1 MSTKYLSKLLL
12 VLTILLI
19 VSILPILKVFPQASS
34 ENPLD
39 DATSNL
45 VPFDYF
51 YILRERIV
59 GNWSYKIDS
68 FEKGSTSIYY
78 DPSYDDRSWSR
89 VEVPFLYKAVQSNSS
104 IWVRVSFKIPEVMRG
119 QRLRLV
125 FQGVWGIGKAWL
137 NGVYLGEH
145 YSYFSPFFFDIDD
158 TVNLNGV
165 NVLTLHI
172 ESPVVRYPY
181 ESRVYPAGP
190 YSFSEVF
197 PKINY
202 SLIGVWR
209 DVMLVGTYD
218 ATVNLVLVDVKQYS
232 NPTSLSFRVLV
243 QNKGDIDKN
252 FSAVLRIRK
261 IDPANTTVAEQSFS
275 ISLRSKERRWYT
287 FDISLPNPEFW
298 SSWDRGASIVY
309 TANISL
315 YQNDAYAGS
324 IQTFFGLR
332 SLEASFSWPRPY
344 LKINEVNTFLRGGAY
359 FTKYYPLTNFY
370 PEINETLNILKDA
383 NINFLRAFAHVA
395 PKEFYE
401 LTSIEGIIVQA
412 DFPLLGSYPS
422 LDYSQQYSELV
433 KTQLTEF
440 LLLTY
445 NYPSVV
451 IVCPHTLPGWM
462 NEKSMYYDSRV
473 NYYLDSELERLAR
486 TVKTDIVLLPYSGNY
501 QMYFDYG
508 WGTDGWARYI
518 YYGGI
523 FPNIIVPT
531 GLPSLNSCFWN
542 LTQASSYEQ
551 ILQFLREKGLD
562 LQLANTYW
570 LNMSDNTSSLV
581 ELSQNYQSLVVRCAI
596 DRARILKNSISIGI
610 SLLPLTDYLPNV
622 TGSIVDYYGF
632 VKRSYYEVKNAF
644 NPIHTVIMLDGD
656 YQNSVTSLCFLSDS
670 KIRINMWV
678 VNDVFQEE
686 LDAVLYWRLID
697 RSSNEVISAERV
709 EFRLPSSSSGAI
721 LARRYVFEAPKY
733 DDAEHFFEVSTELY
747 LKNGTKLDANSQ
759 RFVIKPLVPLK
770 ILLDPKPSKPQY
782 FLISMNEHYR
792 IVKILNETVITVP
805 SDTEVTII
813 GPSLNKAD
821 LYVPKMVSL
830 GRLYGGETREVVIS
844 LCPGVLV
851 KVLTTIPSFNA
862 SIVTTQELYV
872 NLIGE
877 KNEDLLLNYTSQRTH
892 ILNLLNITGNMII
905 VPAEKNLSIGISAS
919 SKMGV
924 ITVKIGDE
932 GQPIKLHRG
941 SEIYFDQ
948 PAMIQVKLN
957 QPAVDRALAS
967 AENLVEEAR
976 NMGFYMGLE
985 AYRLNQLKELNSLI
999 LNSSDPLEILAY
1011 QQEIITS
1018 SKTITES
1025 VQNMMN
1031 EASLNQVL
1039 IFVVIIP
1046 LAFAIGSLFIEKK
1059 EHFATATAISFIIL
1073 LIITYLAFPVF
1084 SMASPLGLI
1093 GGICTILIFAI
1104 MFLASRF
1111 LGEGKSERGVS
1122 ILPAIRIA
1130 ISYSIRNLKKR
1141 RSRAFLTLSS
1151 MAMMV
1156 LALATLTSM
1165 RADFGTNSLLLVKT
1179 WPADKPSYSIISR
1192 PQGYLT
1198 YEDLSFINAQ
1208 KEISKLGYRMVS
1220 PTTSRA
1226 LGFIEG
1232 IPIYGILGISGES
1245 PSFDQLNNIIR
1256 EEGVMER
1263 LITES
1268 DSVLISRYLADI
1280 ANIDVGTVIFF
1291 RGVKLKIVG
1300 IFDNDAVSNLKEPVD
1315 IDFLPL
1321 YFPSMMASATPVPGN
1336 YLLITNA
1343 YVAEKLGCRIS
1354 AVYCTF
1360 RNSTQA
1366 KETSERLSRLGNYF
1380 VVTMP
1385 SSEGI
1390 RYYFT
1395 GLYVEVFGSTVVIPI
1410 IITMLNIAVV
1420 FYMLVYEREK
1430 EIFTLSSIGLN
1441 PTHIS
1446 FLFLAESAVVGF
1458 ISCGIGYISS
1468 MLIFK
1473 ILNAFNIIV
1482 PVNVKAS
1489 VFDMIYLML
1498 IAVTAAVFSS
1508 MVPALR
1514 AAKIATPSL
1523 LRRWKIE
1530 EKIVKGDTWIVKL
1543 PLKISTEKVEMFA
1556 NYLYEQLS
1564 KSSMLLELKISEV
1577 SHNENVDE
1585 AGNIVYYVSFKYGK
1599 GGNRPFNAYTTIE
1612 VKKDGENY
1620 AAYVHA
1626 KIESPYQRMEQEN
1639 VHEVVTHIRR
1649 LILEWSATVNQ
1660 FHDKLVQH

>member
-1 MSTKYLSKLLL
+1 MATERLLKLPLA
-12 VLTILLI
+12 ILLI
-19 VSILPILKVFPQASS
+19 AFMLPVLKVSSQAPS
-34 ENPLD
+34 ENLLD
-39 DATSNL
+39 KAASNL
-45 VPFDYF
+45 VQFDYF
-51 YILRERIV
+51 YVSRNRIV

-68 FEKGSTSIYY
+68 FEHGNACVYY
-78 DPSYDDRSWSR
+78 DPLYNDSSWSR
-89 VEVPFLYKAVQSNSS
+89 VEVPFLYKAVQSNFS
-104 IWVRVSFKIPEVMRG
+104 IWVRVPFKIPEVMRG

-125 FQGVWGIGKAWL
+125 FQGVWGIGKVWL

-158 TVNLNGV
+158 SANLNGV
-165 NVLTLHI
+165 NMLTLHI
-172 ESPVVRYPY
+172 ESPVLRYPY

-202 SLIGVWR
+202 SLIGIWR

-218 ATVNLVLVDVKQYS
+218 AAVNLVLVDVKQYS
-232 NPTSLSFRVLV
+232 NPASLSFRVLV
-243 QNKGDIDKN
+243 QNKGDVDKN

-261 IDPANTTVAEQSFS
+261 LDSANTIVIEQPFN
-275 ISLRSKERRWYT
+275 IGLHGKERRWDT
-287 FDISLPNPEFW
+287 FDVSLPNPELW
-298 SSWDRGASIVY
+298 SPWDRGAPNVY
-309 TANISL
+309 TVNISL

-332 SLEASFSWPRPY
+332 FLEASFSWPRPY
-344 LKINEVNTFLRGGAY
+344 LKINGLNTFMRGGAY
-359 FTKYYPLTNFY
+359 FTKYYPLTSFY
-370 PEINETLNILKDA
+370 PEINETLNLLKDA

-422 LDYSQQYSELV
+422 LDYSQRYSELV

-445 NYPSVV
+445 NYPS
-451 IVCPHTLPGWM
+451 IVMIRPHTLPGWM

-473 NYYLDSELERLAR
+473 NYYLDSELERLVRA
-486 TVKTDIVLLPYSGNY
+486 VKTETVLLPYSRSY
-501 QMYFDYG
+501 ETYFDYG
-508 WGTDGWARYI
+508 WGTDSWTRYT
-518 YYGGI
+518 YYRAI

-531 GLPSLNSCFWN
+531 GLPSLNSYFWN

-551 ILQFLREKGLD
+551 TLELLRERGLD
-562 LQLANTYW
+562 LQLANAYW
-570 LNMSDNTSSLV
+570 LSISNNISSLV
-581 ELSQNYQSLVVRCAI
+581 ELSQQYQSLVVRCAI
-596 DRARILKNSISIGI
+596 DRARILKNDVSIGI

-622 TGSIVDYYGF
+622 TGSIIDYYGF
-632 VKRSYYEVKNAF
+632 VKQSYYEVKNAF
-644 NPIHTVIMLDGD
+644 NPIHTVIMVDGD
-656 YQNSVTSLCFLSDS
+656 YQNSVTSLCFLSGS
-670 KIRINMWV
+670 TVRINLWV
-678 VNDVFQEE
+678 VNDAFQEE
-686 LDAVLYWRLID
+686 LDAVLHWNLID
-697 RSSNEVISAERV
+697 RSSNEVISDEKI
-709 EFRLPSSSSGAI
+709 EFKLPSSSSGAM
-721 LARRYVFEAPKY
+721 LTKRYVFEAPRY
-733 DDAEHFFEVSTELY
+733 NDIEHLFEVSTELY

-759 RFVIKPLVPLK
+759 RFVIKPLFPLK
-770 ILLDPKPSKPQY
+770 ISLDPKPSQPQY
-782 FLISMNEHYR
+782 FLILMNENYR
-792 IVKILNETVITVP
+792 IVKILNETVITIP

-821 LYVPKMVSL
+821 LYVPKIVSL
-830 GRLYGGETREVVIS
+830 GRLYGGEAREVAIS

-851 KVLTTIPSFNA
+851 KVLTTVPSFN
-862 SIVTTQELYV
+862 SSMVTTQELYV

-877 KNEDLLLNYTSQRTH
+877 KNEDLLLNYTSQITH

-905 VPAEKNLSIGISAS
+905 VPAEKNLSIGVSVS
-919 SKMGV
+919 SKQGV
-924 ITVKIGDE
+924 ITVKIGNED
-932 GQPIKLHRG
+932 QPINLRKG

-957 QPAVDRALAS
+957 QPTVDRALAF
-967 AENLVEEAR
+967 AENWVEEAR

-985 AYRLNQLKELNSLI
+985 AYRLNRLKELNSLT
-999 LNSSDPLEILAY
+999 LNDSDPLRILAY

-1018 SKTITES
+1018 SKTIVES

-1031 EASLNQVL
+1031 EANLNQAL
-1039 IFVVIIP
+1039 IFVIIIP

-1073 LIITYLAFPVF
+1073 SVITYLAFPVF
-1084 SMASPLGLI
+1084 SVTSPLGLL
-1093 GGICTILIFAI
+1093 GGACTALIFAG

-1122 ILPAIRIA
+1122 ILPAIIIA
-1130 ISYSIRNLKKR
+1130 ISYSIRNLRKR
-1141 RSRAFLTLSS
+1141 RSRAFLTLFS
-1151 MAMMV
+1151 MTMMV

-1165 RADFGTNSLLLVKT
+1165 RADFGTNSLLLMRT

-1192 PQGYLT
+1192 SQGYLT
-1198 YEDLSFINAQ
+1198 YEDLSFISAQ
-1208 KEISKLGYRMVS
+1208 KEVSKLGYRMVS
-1220 PTTSRA
+1220 PTTSGA

-1232 IPIYGILGISGES
+1232 IPIYGILGIFGDS
-1245 PSFDQLNNIIR
+1245 PSFEQLNNIIR
-1256 EEGVMER
+1256 EEEVVKR
-1263 LITES
+1263 LFTES
-1268 DSVLISRYLADI
+1268 DSALISRYLADA
-1280 ANIDVGTVIFF
+1280 ANIDVGMVIFF

-1300 IFDNDAVSNLKEPVD
+1300 IFDGDAVSNLKEPVD
-1315 IDFLPL
+1315 INFLPL
-1321 YFPSMMASATPVPGN
+1321 YFPSIMASATPVPGN
-1336 YLLITNA
+1336 YLLITNT
-1343 YVAEKLGCRIS
+1343 YVAQKLGCRIS
-1354 AVYCTF
+1354 AIYCTF
-1360 RNSTQA
+1360 NDSTQA
-1366 KETSERLSRLGNYF
+1366 KEVSERLSRIGNYF

-1390 RYYFT
+1390 RYYFS
-1395 GLYVEVFGSTVVIPI
+1395 GLYVEVFGSTILIPI
-1410 IITMLNIAVV
+1410 IITMLTIAVV

-1446 FLFLAESAVVGF
+1446 FLFLAESVVVGF

-1468 MLIFK
+1468 MLVFK
-1473 ILNAFNIIV
+1473 TLNIFNIIV

-1498 IAVTAAVFSS
+1498 IAITVTVFSS
-1508 MVPALR
+1508 MIPALR

-1530 EKIVKGDTWIVKL
+1530 EKIVEGDTWTVRL
-1543 PLKISTEKVEMFA
+1543 PLKISTDKVETFA

-1577 SHNENVDE
+1577 NHSEKVDE

-1620 AAYVHA
+1620 VAYVHA
-1626 KIESPYQRMEQEN
+1626 KVESLYQRMEQEN

-1649 LILEWSATVNQ
+1649 LILEWSATANQ
-1660 FHDKLVQH
+1660 FYGKKFSIDH

>member
-1 MSTKYLSKLLL
+1 MPAESWFKLHL
-12 VLTILLI
+12 VILLI
-19 VSILPILKVFPQASS
+19 VFILPASKVSSQTLSEILLEKTILNFTQ
-34 ENPLD
+34 
-39 DATSNL
+39 
-45 VPFDYF
+45 FDYF

-68 FEKGSTSIYY
+68 FENGNANLYY
-78 DPSYDDRSWSR
+78 DPSYDTSSWDR

-104 IWVRVSFKIPEVMRG
+104 MWVRLSFKTPKVMKG

-137 NGVYLGEH
+137 NGAYLGEH

-158 TVNLNGV
+158 AVNLNGV

-172 ESPVVRYPY
+172 ESPVLRYPY

-232 NPTSLSFRVLV
+232 NPASLSFRVLI
-243 QNKGDIDKN
+243 QNKVDADEN

-261 IDPANTTVAEQSFS
+261 LDPANTTVVEQSFS
-275 ISLRSKERRWYT
+275 IGLHSKERRWYT

-298 SSWDRGASIVY
+298 APWDRGASNVY
-309 TANISL
+309 TVNISL

-359 FTKYYPLTNFY
+359 FTKYCPLTNFY
-370 PEINETLNILKDA
+370 PEINETLNILKDG

-401 LTSIEGIIVQA
+401 LTSIEGVIVQA

-422 LDYSQQYSELV
+422 LDYSQRYSELV
-433 KTQLTEF
+433 KKQLIEF

-445 NYPSVV
+445 NYPSV
-451 IVCPHTLPGWM
+451 IIIRPHTLPGWM

-501 QMYFDYG
+501 ETYFDYG
-508 WGTDGWARYI
+508 WGTDDWTRYT
-518 YYGGI
+518 YYRGV

-531 GLPSLNSCFWN
+531 SLPSLDSCFWN
-542 LTQASSYEQ
+542 STQASSYEQ
-551 ILQFLREKGLD
+551 TLQLLREKGLD
-562 LQLANTYW
+562 LQLANAYW
-570 LNMSDNTSSLV
+570 LSMSNNVSSLV
-581 ELSQNYQSLVVRCAI
+581 ELSQNYQSLVLRCAI
-596 DRARILKNSISIGI
+596 DRARILKNSVSIGI

-632 VKRSYYEVKNAF
+632 VKQSYYEVKNAF
-644 NPIHTVIMLDGD
+644 NPIHTVIMVDGD
-656 YQNSVTSLCFLSDS
+656 YQNSVTSLCFLAGSTT
-670 KIRINMWV
+670 RINLWV
-678 VNDVFQEE
+678 VNDAFQEE

-697 RSSNEVISAERV
+697 RSLNEVVSDERI
-709 EFRLPSSSSGAI
+709 ELKLPSSSSGAT
-721 LARRYVFEAPKY
+721 LVRRHVFEAPHY
-733 DDAEHFFEVSTELY
+733 DNEHLFEVSTELY

-759 RFVIKPLVPLK
+759 RFVIKPLLPLK
-770 ILLDPKPSKPQY
+770 ISLYPKPSKPQY
-782 FLISMNEHYR
+782 FLILMNDHYR

-813 GPSLNKAD
+813 GPSLNRAD

-830 GRLYGGETREVVIS
+830 GRLYGGREREVTIS
-844 LCPGVLV
+844 LCPGALV
-851 KVLTTIPSFNA
+851 KVLTKIPSFNA
-862 SIVTTQELYV
+862 SVVTTQELYV

-877 KNEDLLLNYTSQRTH
+877 KIDDLLLNYTLQRTH

-919 SKMGV
+919 SKLGV

-932 GQPIKLHRG
+932 DNPINLHSG

-948 PAMIQVKLN
+948 PAMIQAKLN

-967 AENLVEEAR
+967 AENLVEDAR

-999 LNSSDPLEILAY
+999 INSSDPLEILIY

-1025 VQNMMN
+1025 VQNMVN
-1031 EASLNQVL
+1031 EAGLNQVL

-1046 LAFAIGSLFIEKK
+1046 LAFAIGSLFVEKK
-1059 EHFATATAISFIIL
+1059 KYFATATAISFIVL
-1073 LIITYLAFPVF
+1073 AIITYLVFPVF
-1084 SMASPLGLI
+1084 SMASPLGLL
-1093 GGICTILIFAI
+1093 GGACTILIFAI
-1104 MFLASRF
+1104 MFLAPRF

-1122 ILPAIRIA
+1122 ILPAIIIA

-1141 RSRAFLTLSS
+1141 RSRALLTLSS
-1151 MAMMV
+1151 MTMMV

-1165 RADFGTNSLLLVKT
+1165 RADFGINSLLLVKT

-1208 KEISKLGYRMVS
+1208 KEVLKLGYRMVS

-1232 IPIYGILGISGES
+1232 IPVYGVLGISGDS
-1245 PSFDQLNNIIR
+1245 PSFEQLNNIIS
-1256 EEGVMER
+1256 EEGVMEK
-1263 LITES
+1263 LFTES
-1268 DSVLISRYLADI
+1268 DSALISRYLADA
-1280 ANIDVGTVIFF
+1280 ANIDVGTVMFF
-1291 RGVKLKIVG
+1291 RGVKLKVVG
-1300 IFDNDAVSNLKEPVD
+1300 IFDGDAVSNLKEPVD

-1360 RNSTQA
+1360 KDNAQA
-1366 KETSERLSRLGNYF
+1366 KEASERLSRLGNYF

-1395 GLYVEVFGSTVVIPI
+1395 GIYVEVFGSTVVIPI

-1473 ILNAFNIIV
+1473 ILNTFNVIV

-1489 VFDMIYLML
+1489 VFDMIYLMS

-1508 MVPALR
+1508 MIPALR

-1530 EKIVKGDTWIVKL
+1530 EKIVKGDTWTVKL

-1556 NYLYEQLS
+1556 KYLYGQLS

-1577 SHNENVDE
+1577 SHDENVDE
-1585 AGNIVYYVSFKYGK
+1585 AGNIIYHISFKYGK

-1620 AAYVHA
+1620 VAYVHA

-1660 FHDKLVQH
+1660 FYEKTT